1 MGLGMLWGNFYYV
14 YMARKL
20 AFKEQRG
27 DIFIGLLICAD
38 TLAIISRRHYPAFL
52 LGLMPVVADWA
63 HSTIVASVSAGYSN
77 FTVANV
83 RFSPNVTSMI
93 STFSYQGLVN
103 FSGGSLLLC
112 IVMTAIL
119 IYAIDRKFIRAAVWS
134 VIAAVLS
141 LFGVIHASSV
151 GLLIKPTDDGW
162 RFTVAY
168 SMMTVI
174 FGIFHLAQRKN
185 WIKAAAEESNDLS
198 RSV

>member
-1 MGLGMLWGNFYYV
+1 
-14 YMARKL
+14 MAV
-20 AFKEQRG
+20 
-27 DIFIGLLICAD
+27 IP
-38 TLAIISRRHYPAFL
+38 RRHYPAFL

-63 HSTIVASVSAGYSN
+63 QSTIVTSVSAGYSN

-134 VIAAVLS
+134 ILAGVLAI
-141 LFGVIHASSV
+141 FGVIHASSV
-151 GLLIKPTDDGW
+151 DLLIKTTDDGW

-168 SMMTVI
+168 SMMAIV
-174 FGIFHLAQRKN
+174 FGILHLVQRRN
-185 WIKAAAEESNDLS
+185 WIKAATTEPDDLA
-198 RSV
+198 